1 MAAENNTGNKDI
13 DLSKD
18 ALASLYKTLGDL
30 DRATARERL
39 SFSREIDKLRD
50 LIEKL
55 ERGRIDIVLL
65 GEIST
70 GKSAL
75 INALAGENVAKVGVQ
90 GGVTRSAKRVP
101 WVTHAYSVPGPG
113 ESAVELIDTPGLNE
127 LEGGQ
132 RAELACSQAAAAD
145 LVLFVTDSDLNELE
159 FRVLRELIDVHKPVI
174 LVLNKADLYTAGQ
187 LKDLKKSLSERVRG
201 IIPEENIVVASAD
214 PRPRK
219 YVLEMPDGSRRE
231 ELRKPPAQVD
241 ELRFRMLEILQ
252 REGKALVALNCALFA
267 EETGRRL
274 RSVKVRM
281 REEEAGKLIFHFCVI
296 KGAAVAL
303 NPVPVADIAGGFAS
317 DAAMVAALGRI
328 YGEEISISSAGGLA
342 VEIAKSAG
350 WVALAEW
357 ATHAASHF
365 VKAVTVG
372 AGTVLTALPQ
382 GMAAAYGSYLV
393 GQAARYYFEHDSGWG
408 GQSPKKVIRQ
418 IARQIDTQSV
428 MAQIQKELLRK
439 LEVKSNL
446 PDVKALGKRIAR
458 QIKKVTG

>member
-127 LEGGQ
+127 VEGGQ

-159 FRVLRELIDVHKPVI
+159 FRVLGELIDVHKPVI

-187 LKDLKKSLSERVRG
+187 LQDLKKSLSERVRG

-219 YVLEMPDGSRRE
+219 YVLEMPDGSRR
-231 ELRKPPAQVD
+231 
-241 ELRFRMLEILQ
+241 
-252 REGKALVALNCALFA
+252 
-267 EETGRRL
+267 
-274 RSVKVRM
+274 
-281 REEEAGKLIFHFCVI
+281 
-296 KGAAVAL
+296 
-303 NPVPVADIAGGFAS
+303 
-317 DAAMVAALGRI
+317 
-328 YGEEISISSAGGLA
+328 
-342 VEIAKSAG
+342 
-350 WVALAEW
+350 
-357 ATHAASHF
+357 
-365 VKAVTVG
+365 
-372 AGTVLTALPQ
+372 
-382 GMAAAYGSYLV
+382 
-393 GQAARYYFEHDSGWG
+393 
-408 GQSPKKVIRQ
+408 
-418 IARQIDTQSV
+418 
-428 MAQIQKELLRK
+428 
-439 LEVKSNL
+439 
-446 PDVKALGKRIAR
+446 
-458 QIKKVTG
+458 